1 MHQRI
6 THSIQ
11 HSIKHSINIKH
22 SIKLC
27 TNPRTLQT
35 VHTGAC
41 REAPPAPEK
50 IDTDRYL
57 RLYLYIHMYA
67 LVCVQA
73 RACVCVHTKW
83 NISTPT
89 VEKMAKRIN
98 MIRKACDSG
107 PSEDSSELMSKRSF
121 SKRLKT
127 RRMRSVF
134 KTRIC
139 FTPGMSS
146 GRMSSITHKK
156 MMKASKRCHPSP
168 QNSQPQYAVM
178 LSTSSSMKIT
188 ISTCQKLTRR
198 RPHGFVKHLQRMH
211 HRPARGVGRAGQRD
225 CIRATTDRSGA

>member
-1 MHQRI
+1 
-6 THSIQ
+6 
-11 HSIKHSINIKH
+11 
-22 SIKLC
+22 
-27 TNPRTLQT
+27 
-35 VHTGAC
+35 
-41 REAPPAPEK
+41 
-50 IDTDRYL
+50 
-57 RLYLYIHMYA
+57 MYA

-211 HRPARGVGRAGQRD
+211 HRLARVQGVQDKEIASEQRQIDREASRPFAGAAPRPLSSPPP
-225 CIRATTDRSGA
+225 RSHLYITMTLDTSDFVGNWCLIEDVKVRQSC

>member
-1 MHQRI
+1 
-6 THSIQ
+6 
-11 HSIKHSINIKH
+11 
-22 SIKLC
+22 
-27 TNPRTLQT
+27 
-35 VHTGAC
+35 
-41 REAPPAPEK
+41 
-50 IDTDRYL
+50 
-57 RLYLYIHMYA
+57 MYA

-139 FTPGMSS
+139 FTHGMSS

-188 ISTCQKLTRR
+188 ISTCRKITRR

-211 HRPARGVGRAGQRD
+211 HRLARVQGVQDKEIASEQRQIDQARDERRAGPLQ
-225 CIRATTDRSGA
+225 APHLGRSHLPRPGLICTLQ